1 VTAWAGDRLDRI
13 AAPALMRERRGLVM
27 AIILVGY
34 LLILLDVSILMVA
47 LPRIHRELGFSATG
61 LSWAQNAYTLVFGGL
76 LLLGARAG
84 DLLGRRRMFIA
95 GIGLFAIASAAVG
108 LAQSPAWMIGARA
121 VQGVGAAMLAPST
134 LALLAT
140 NFPEGPQR
148 NKVMAAYGA
157 LAGIGTSA
165 GLLIGGA
172 LTEWLSWRI
181 GFLVNVPIG
190 LIAMLAASRYLNET
204 EPQRGRLEPIG
215 ALCSTLGVAALVFG
229 IVHSAEAG
237 WTDTVT
243 IGAIAS
249 GTVFVALFLRSQ
261 RRSEQPILPLRL
273 FANRERAGAYAT
285 RFLFN
290 GALLSVAF
298 FMTQYLQGVK
308 HYSPLA
314 AGLGILPQML
324 AAFAAAATIRRIG
337 RHLST
342 ASLAVIGCAAMLI
355 GALWLS
361 CVSADTDYLI
371 GIAIPMIIF
380 GIGQGLGLT
389 VLTSAGMAG
398 VAAKDASA
406 AGGLVN
412 VAHHLGG
419 AFGLGVLVTIFNAA
433 GSGTYGPEQLL
444 AHRVG
449 AAFTGASVLVALAL
463 LITLIAHPRR
473 RSQAADTA
481 MRVARLA
488 ECTRSRQLATNTLP
502 KNSATV

>member
-1 VTAWAGDRLDRI
+1 MKARR
-13 AAPALMRERRGLVM
+13 RRGLVM

-47 LPRIHRELGFSATG
+47 LPRIHRDLGFSATG

-108 LAQSPAWMIGARA
+108 LAQSPTWMIAARA
-121 VQGVGAAMLAPST
+121 VQGIGAAMLAPST
-134 LALLAT
+134 LALLST

-148 NKVMAAYGA
+148 NKAMAAYGA

-172 LTEWLSWRI
+172 LTEWLSWRV
-181 GFLVNVPIG
+181 GFLVNVPVG
-190 LIAMLAASRYLNET
+190 LVAMVAASRYLTET
-204 EPQRGRLEPIG
+204 EPQPGRLEPIG
-215 ALCSTLGVAALVFG
+215 ALCSTLGVGALVFG
-229 IVHSAEAG
+229 IVHSAQAG
-237 WTDTVT
+237 WTDNVT
-243 IGAIAS
+243 IGALTA
-249 GTVFVALFLRSQ
+249 GTVLVALFLRGQ
-261 RRSEQPILPLRL
+261 RRSDQPILPLRL
-273 FANRERAGAYAT
+273 FANRERAGAYAA

-290 GALLSVAF
+290 GALLSAAF

-308 HYSPLA
+308 HYTPLE
-314 AGLGILPQML
+314 AGLAILPQML
-324 AAFAAAATIRRIG
+324 AAFAAATSIPRIG

-342 ASLAVIGCAAMLI
+342 ASLSVIGCAAMLI

-361 CVSADTDYLI
+361 RVSADTDYLT

-380 GIGQGLGLT
+380 GIGQGLGLSA
-389 VLTSAGMAG
+389 LTNAGMAG
-398 VAAKDASA
+398 LAATDASA

-433 GSGTYGPEQLL
+433 GSGAHGPEQLL
-444 AHRVG
+444 ADRVA
-449 AAFTGASVLVALAL
+449 AAFIGASVLMALAL
-463 LITLIAHPRR
+463 LITVIAHPHR
-473 RSQAADTA
+473 RSQPADTA
-481 MRVARLA
+481 TNAVRLA
-488 ECTRSRQLATNTLP
+488 DRQCSPHLATNSLP
-502 KNSATV
+502 ENSAAI